1 MHINKNMKGDG
12 HTKYLSSKLSKSY
25 YVIYSVKDAMSLQ
38 VVIYIYIYIVYFHAH
53 SRYLVILKA
62 KVFLNCERELCN

>member
-25 YVIYSVKDAMSLQ
+25 YVIYSLKDAVSLQ
-38 VVIYIYIYIVYFHAH
+38 IVKYVYCVF
-53 SRYLVILKA
+53 SCSL
-62 KVFLNCERELCN
+62 KVFGDPETKGIFEL